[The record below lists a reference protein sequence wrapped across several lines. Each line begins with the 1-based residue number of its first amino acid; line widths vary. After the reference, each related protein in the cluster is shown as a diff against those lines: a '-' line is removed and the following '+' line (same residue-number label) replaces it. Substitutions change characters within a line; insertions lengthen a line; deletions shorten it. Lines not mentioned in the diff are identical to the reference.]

1 MFDYDDENKYRLEK
15 ELDAAERE
23 IRSLE
28 KQLDRV
34 EQVNWDLRKENE
46 ELKTRIQSLE
56 IVLKHAQIN
65 EHEH

>member
-1 MFDYDDENKYRLEK
+1 MFDYDEDKFRLEK